1 MTTAAPACVEDLRL
15 RDHAQRHGVETGVD
29 EHKCYQ
35 SAHAG
40 THLGRRLD
48 SFTSHIQ

>member
-1 MTTAAPACVEDLRL
+1 METCDFVTMLNGM
-15 RDHAQRHGVETGVD
+15 GVETGVD

-35 SAHAG
+35 ICRMLERI
-40 THLGRRLD
+40 LGRRLD